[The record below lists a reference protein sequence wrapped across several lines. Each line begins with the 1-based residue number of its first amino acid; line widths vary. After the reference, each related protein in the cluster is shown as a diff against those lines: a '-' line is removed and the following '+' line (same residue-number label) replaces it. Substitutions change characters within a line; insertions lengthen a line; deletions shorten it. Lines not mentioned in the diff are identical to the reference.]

1 MEFSSSS
8 VVCRKA
14 RQKFVKVSMKTFA
27 KCIYLKAVTVSS
39 LNVAAKF

>member
-1 MEFSSSS
+1 MEFPSSS

-14 RQKFVKVSMKTFA
+14 HQKLVKVSMKTFA
-27 KCIYLKAVTVSS
+27 KYIYLKAVTISS